1 MFFLNIVISIFKH
14 VKKIPISHMYYYPY
28 AKLLNLMK
36 IGMSTLQLNIY
47 IYYQLITY
55 KLNVWFKNMIPT
67 CFI

>member
-36 IGMSTLQLNIY
+36 IGMSTLQLNIFTTNLL
-47 IYYQLITY
+47 LI
-55 KLNVWFKNMIPT
+55 N
-67 CFI
+67 